1 MTTKQTFT
9 DSSEAY
15 IALGAN
21 LGDREAT
28 LKEAISLLDEHP
40 GITVLR
46 CSNMYETDPVGY
58 ADQPDFVNMAI
69 ALQTTLAPEA
79 LLDVMLQTEQVLG
92 RKRIIKNGPRTV
104 DLDLLWVEGQQSAT
118 AHLALPHPRMFERA
132 FVLVPLADIVPTGEA
147 SGLYRRV
154 HDVLEQMDDKGG
166 VRYWKACNWV
176 SASVRSGS

>member
-1 MTTKQTFT
+1 MTIQTLT
-9 DSSEAY
+9 EASEAY

-28 LKEAISLLDEHP
+28 LKEAINLLDEHP
-40 GITVLR
+40 RITVLR

-92 RKRIIKNGPRTV
+92 RERIIRWGPRTV
-104 DLDLLWVEGQQSAT
+104 DLDLLWVEGHQLST
-118 AHLALPHPRMFERA
+118 AHLILPHPRMFERA
-132 FVLVPLADIVPTGEA
+132 FVLVPLADIIPSGEA

-166 VRYWKACNWV
+166 VRFWKACNWV